1 MPRRRLRRRFEMK
14 KLTFVILMILGLSVG
29 SPRLFA
35 HDYESENRSD
45 YQTVRWDRLDSEI
58 NHLNRMLG
66 HVRWELG
73 RYNAGRQ
80 IRHDYARIR
89 READQVN
96 WKFQHGGDDRR
107 QLRREVAR
115 LHADLHSLE
124 IQLRVRTWDY
134 YRWR

>member
-1 MPRRRLRRRFEMK
+1 MK
-14 KLTFVILMILGLSVG
+14 KLTLVLLVVLGLSVG
-29 SPRLFA
+29 SARLFA

-66 HVRWELG
+66 HVRWEIG

-80 IRHDYARIR
+80 IRYEYARIR
-89 READQVN
+89 REAAQVN
-96 WKFQHGGDDRR
+96 WKFQHGGDRR

-115 LHADLHSLE
+115 LHNDLHSLE
-124 IQLRVRTWDY
+124 TQLRVRTWDY

>member
-1 MPRRRLRRRFEMK
+1 MK
-14 KLTFVILMILGLSVG
+14 KLTLVLLMVLGLSVG
-29 SPRLFA
+29 GTCLFA
-35 HDYESENRSD
+35 YDYESENRSD
-45 YQTVRWDRLDSEI
+45 YQLVRWDRLGSEI

-73 RYNAGRQ
+73 RYGANRQ
-80 IRHDYARIR
+80 IRYEYFRIK

-96 WKFQHGGDDRR
+96 WKFQHGDYDRR

-115 LHADLHSLE
+115 LHNDLHSLE
-124 IQLRVRTWDY
+124 LQLRVRTWDY

>member
-1 MPRRRLRRRFEMK
+1 MN
-14 KLTFVILMILGLSVG
+14 KLTLIMLMVLGVSFGGV
-29 SPRLFA
+29 PLFA

-45 YQTVRWDRLDSEI
+45 YRTARWDRLDSEI

-73 RYNAGRQ
+73 RYRASRQ
-80 IRHDYARIR
+80 IRYEYARIR
-89 READQVN
+89 READRVN
-96 WKFQHGGDDRR
+96 WKFQHGGNDRR

-115 LHADLHSLE
+115 LHADLHNLE
-124 IQLRVRTWDY
+124 TQLRVRTWDY